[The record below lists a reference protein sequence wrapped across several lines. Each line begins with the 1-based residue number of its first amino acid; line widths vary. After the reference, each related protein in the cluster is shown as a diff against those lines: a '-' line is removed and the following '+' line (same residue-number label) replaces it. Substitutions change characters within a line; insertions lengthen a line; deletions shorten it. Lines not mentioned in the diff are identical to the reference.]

1 MSRKKKLILKV
12 VHTTFFD
19 DIINFKN
26 FDPNRIKVDKK
37 SYKNIIIYHIGC
49 ITIKNLSYA
58 KINSV
63 NPL

>member
-37 SYKNIIIYHIGC
+37 SYKNIII
-49 ITIKNLSYA
+49 ITLGVLLS
-58 KINSV
+58 KILAMQKLIV
-63 NPL
+63 